1 MSEDDA
7 FGVCFVWF
15 FRVGRCVFGGLGVR
29 LVVCNVSVG
38 DAVDAGTVLA
48 TLN

>member
-7 FGVCFVWF
+7 FGVCFGWF
-15 FRVGRCVFGGLGVR
+15 FRVDRCGFGGFGVR

-38 DAVDAGTVLA
+38 DALVYFF
-48 TLN
+48 